1 MDDSEQLTDQPAD
14 GRAAELPA
22 DAKREALCDELVR
35 NIAAQEINEQNKL
48 VSDCLD
54 RIMLGLG
61 WKKSE
66 KADDDGVVIVTYAEN
81 ATKETYME
89 RVIKAHCASLVDIV
103 ERGSKGSRFALTEI
117 VLQTLMDGLGW
128 KRTVKA
134 DSESDSAANEPNYH

>member
-1 MDDSEQLTDQPAD
+1 M
-14 GRAAELPA
+14 
-22 DAKREALCDELVR
+22 R
-35 NIAAQEINEQNKL
+35 NIAAQETNEQNKL
-48 VSDCLD
+48 INDCLD

-66 KADDDGVVIVTYAEN
+66 KSDVDGVVLVTYAEN

-89 RVIKAHCASLVDIV
+89 RVVKAHCSSLVDIV
-103 ERGSKGSRFALTEI
+103 ECGGSKDSRFALTEI

-134 DSESDSAANEPNYH
+134 DSESGNATNEPNYH